1 VRVVQ
6 AQARRGAIAGGIA
19 RDLSTA
25 FADDEGEGGGEG
37 EKVTAAIYDLRYT
50 IYAAKGGEAAAIV
63 SKFTLT
69 E

>member
-1 VRVVQ
+1 MRVVQ

-37 EKVTAAIYDLRYT
+37 EKVTAGDLRFAIYDLRG
-50 IYAAKGGEAAAIV
+50 KGR
-63 SKFTLT
+63 
-69 E
+69 